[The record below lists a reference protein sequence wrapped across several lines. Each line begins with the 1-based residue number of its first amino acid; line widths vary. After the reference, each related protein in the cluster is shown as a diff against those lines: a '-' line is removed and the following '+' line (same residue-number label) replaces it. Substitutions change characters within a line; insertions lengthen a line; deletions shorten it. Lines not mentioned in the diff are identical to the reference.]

1 MDNSNN
7 AQWAKRQEEL
17 EIKVSFLE
25 TAVEEL
31 SDALSQQQNLI
42 DTLTGQLRFFA
53 NKRNEAQPSQLASLS
68 EETPPPH
75 Y

>member
-7 AQWAKRQEEL
+7 PMWSKRQEEL

-42 DTLTGQLRFFA
+42 DKLTVQLRFFA
-53 NKRNEAQPSQLASLS
+53 NKINEVQPSQLASLS

>member
-7 AQWAKRQEEL
+7 AQWSKRQEEL

-42 DTLTGQLRFFA
+42 DKLTVQLRFFA
-53 NKRNEAQPSQLASLS
+53 NKINEVQPSQLASIT

>member
-42 DTLTGQLRFFA
+42 DKLTVQLRFFA
-53 NKRNEAQPSQLASLS
+53 NKLNEAQPSQLASLS